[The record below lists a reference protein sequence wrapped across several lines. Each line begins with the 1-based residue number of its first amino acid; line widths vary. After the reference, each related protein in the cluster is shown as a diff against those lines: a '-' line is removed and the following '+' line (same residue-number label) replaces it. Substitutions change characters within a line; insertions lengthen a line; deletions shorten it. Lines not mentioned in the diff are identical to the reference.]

1 MATVKKRGRP
11 AGTTKMTESAKKAR
25 RRQVDQERS
34 REKIY
39 IGKHF
44 ERWNAVKDELDLSF
58 HHEVAGY
65 LLDRFVF
72 TYISRYRVKRL
83 F

>member
-39 IGKHF
+39 MGNHF
-44 ERWNAVKDELDLSF
+44 DRWNAVKGELNLMF

-72 TYISRYRVKRL
+72 NHITRYRVKRL
-83 F
+83 L